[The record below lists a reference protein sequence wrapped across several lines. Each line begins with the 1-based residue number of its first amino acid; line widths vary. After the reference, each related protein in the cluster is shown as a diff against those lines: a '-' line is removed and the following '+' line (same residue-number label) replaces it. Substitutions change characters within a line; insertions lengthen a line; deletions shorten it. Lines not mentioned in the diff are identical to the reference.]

1 MTAPALPPPPPTG
14 QPIDRWLFQLWEGIK
29 ELVTGTAAGRLL
41 APFGLTVSG
50 DTFISRGITDNATST
65 ALTIGST
72 GLVGVGVSPSSYTL
86 GKTVEIGYAGL
97 SAWGAGVNNFQLNS
111 NLYYDGALKF
121 AGTGYANSIH
131 LGGGSGY
138 VAINGSTASGT
149 SGGTATMAEYF
160 RVGLYGET
168 TIGGSQSAPA
178 LKVFPVVSQNR
189 WVTATASNGGNP
201 EVGTN
206 AGDLAITSNIVNLP
220 AYSNTTAN
228 APNIYIDSAGK
239 HYRSTFAVGGAV
251 GGTVTSV
258 GLAVPTGMSVS
269 GTPITDSGTI
279 TISLADDL
287 SAVEAISTTGFVK
300 RTALN
305 TWSTTASIDLTADV
319 TGDLPVTNLAGGTL
333 DQGYSATPYNA
344 GTKSSGTFTPSETNG
359 NFQYCVNG
367 GAFTLAPPTNNCTL
381 ILQITNNGSAGAITT
396 SGFTKVSGS
405 PPTTTNGDDF
415 LAFVTKINGFS
426 HLSWQELQ

>member
-14 QPIDRWLFQLWEGIK
+14 GLIDRWLFQLWQKVITNT
-29 ELVTGTAAGRLL
+29 VAGRLL
-41 APFGLTVSG
+41 ATFGLTVSG
-50 DTFISRGITDNATST
+50 DTFISRGITDNATTT
-65 ALTIGST
+65 ALTIGPT
-72 GLVGVGVSPSSYTL
+72 GLIGVGVSPSSYTI
-86 GKTVEIGYAGL
+86 GKTVEFGYSGL
-97 SAWGAGVNNFQLNS
+97 AAWGAGVNNFQLTS
-111 NLYYDGALKF
+111 NLYYDGSHKF

-138 VAINGSTASGT
+138 VAINGSTASG
-149 SGGTATMAEYF
+149 SAGGAATMAEYF
-160 RVGLYGET
+160 RVGLSGEIT
-168 TIGGSQSAPA
+168 LGGSSSAPA
-178 LKVFPVVSQNR
+178 LKVSPVASQDR
-189 WVTATASNGGNP
+189 WVTATASAGGNP
-201 EVGTN
+201 EIGTS
-206 AGDLAITSNIVNLP
+206 AGDLAITSNIVNAP

-228 APNIYIDSAGK
+228 APNIYIDSNGK

-269 GTPITDSGTI
+269 GTPVTGSGTI

-287 SAVEAISTTGFVK
+287 AAVEAISTTGFVK
-300 RTALN
+300 RTALD
-305 TWSTTASIDLTADV
+305 TWSTAASIDLTADV

-344 GTKSSGTFTPSETNG
+344 GTKSSGTFTPDEANG

-381 ILQITNNGSAGAITT
+381 VLQVTNNGSAGTITT
-396 SGFTKVSGS
+396 SGFTKVSGYV
-405 PPTTTNGDDF
+405 PTTTNGDDF
-415 LAFVTKINGFS
+415 IAFITKINGFS
-426 HLSWQELQ
+426 HLAWQELQ

>member
-1 MTAPALPPPPPTG
+1 MANQLPPPPTSG
-14 QPIDRWLFQLWEGIK
+14 SPIDNWLFLLWKRVTASLTSIGLIDNATTAALTLSGGGTNSVVITNSNTDPTISTTANNILLEPASGVIRSLSNVAGAKYFQMRNFDSGAGSSTQNIVTSDDGAIVLQKSSTAGGGLTYLYASGSSPFSIYTISNQPLQLGANNGFG
-29 ELVTGTAAGRLL
+29 LQVLNSAGATRFVTVTGT
-41 APFGLTVSG
+41 
-50 DTFISRGITDNATST
+50 
-65 ALTIGST
+65 
-72 GLVGVGVSPSSYTL
+72 
-86 GKTVEIGYAGL
+86 
-97 SAWGAGVNNFQLNS
+97 
-111 NLYYDGALKF
+111 
-121 AGTGYANSIH
+121 
-131 LGGGSGY
+131 
-138 VAINGSTASGT
+138 
-149 SGGTATMAEYF
+149 
-160 RVGLYGET
+160 
-168 TIGGSQSAPA
+168 
-178 LKVFPVVSQNR
+178 
-189 WVTATASNGGNP
+189 NGGNP
-201 EVGTN
+201 QIGTS
-206 AGDLAITSNIVNLP
+206 AGDIDLTSNIVNAP
-220 AYSNTTAN
+220 AYSNTSAN
-228 APNIYIDSAGK
+228 APNLYIDSNGK

-269 GTPITDSGTI
+269 GTPVTGAGTI

-305 TWSTTASIDLTADV
+305 TWTTATAIDLTADV

-333 DQGYSATPYNA
+333 DQGYSTTPYNA

-381 ILQITNNGSAGAITT
+381 VLQITNNGSAGAITT

-415 LAFVTKINGFS
+415 LAFITKINGFS